1 MATRRKRV
9 DDDGSSLDSLMDA
22 LTNVV
27 AVLIFVLLLVN
38 CDVSQKVVKMMED
51 LVPVTEEEMSKLKEM
66 LKNLELDKKK
76 LEDLKNQKPPSQDE
90 IDAMQKALLMKQEL
104 LKNKKSQID
113 LNNKSIAELQK
124 LHDQTLAE
132 RDAEKKETDEL
143 MAEIERLEAL
153 LDTTPVLKEIPATE
167 ITIPATRPIPE
178 DAYVY
183 YAYVADNRVHLLDP
197 LKIDEIVA
205 EEIEKNKKNL
215 LAPKEE
221 KEKEKEDDKDKERS
235 RDRKSSRER
244 DKKEEPPVLDQAK
257 TIDFLSKL
265 DFKLPPGQ
273 RLTFSIP
280 PHGATFGYRLNPDY
294 RNGGTTL
301 EELKNPNNTFAQ
313 ALSRIRPPNEVV
325 IFRVSPE
332 SMMTYALAREF
343 VENRKIPCGWEVV
356 DRNHVDGSRRTE
368 FSKALEGFRGKPTAT
383 PPPRDPNYKPPEKAR
398 GTGPK
403 LD

>member
-1 MATRRKRV
+1 
-9 DDDGSSLDSLMDA
+9 MDA

-38 CDVSQKVVKMMED
+38 CDVSQKVVKMMEG
-51 LVPVTEEEMSKLKEM
+51 LVPVSEEDMSKLKEL

-90 IDAMQKALLMKQEL
+90 IDAMQRALKLMQEQ

-113 LNNKSIAELQK
+113 LNNKSIEELQK

-143 MAEIERLEAL
+143 MAEIERLEML
-153 LDTTPVLKEIPATE
+153 LDTTPVAKDIPATE

-197 LKIDEIVA
+197 LKIDKIVA

-215 LAPKEE
+215 LAPKE
-221 KEKEKEDDKDKERS
+221 EKEDDKDKERS

-273 RLTFSIP
+273 RLSFGIP
-280 PHGATFGYRLNPDY
+280 PWADRFFYQLNPDY

-301 EELKNPNNTFAQ
+301 EELKNPNNAFAQ
-313 ALSRIRPPNEVV
+313 SLSRIRPPNEVV

-356 DRNHVDGSRRTE
+356 DRNHVDGHRRIH
-368 FSKALEGFRGKPTAT
+368 FGKGLEGFRGKPTAT
-383 PPPRDPNYKPPEKAR
+383 PPPPNPNWKPPEKAR

>member
-1 MATRRKRV
+1 
-9 DDDGSSLDSLMDA
+9 MDA

-38 CDVSQKVVKMMED
+38 CDVSQKVVKMMEG
-51 LVPVTEEEMSKLKEM
+51 LVPVTEEEMSKIKEL

-90 IDAMQKALLMKQEL
+90 IDAMQKALQMMQEQ

-113 LNNKSIAELQK
+113 LNNKSIEELQK

-143 MAEIERLEAL
+143 MAEIERLEML
-153 LDTTPVLKEIPATE
+153 LDTTPVAKDIPATE
-167 ITIPATRPIPE
+167 ITIPATRSIPE

-183 YAYVADNRVHLLDP
+183 YAYVADDRVHLLDP
-197 LKIDEIVA
+197 LKIDKLA
-205 EEIEKNKKNL
+205 LEEVNKNKKNL

-221 KEKEKEDDKDKERS
+221 KEEDKDKDKEKS
-235 RDRKSSRER
+235 RDRKSKKDQE
-244 DKKEEPPVLDQAK
+244 DKPPLLDQAK
-257 TIDFLSKL
+257 TMDFLSKL

-273 RLTFSIP
+273 RLTFAIAPWSEK
-280 PHGATFGYRLNPDY
+280 FGYRLVPDY

-301 EELKNPNNTFAQ
+301 EELKNPNNAFAQ
-313 ALSRIRPPNEVV
+313 SLSRIRPPNEVV

-332 SMMTYALAREF
+332 SMMTYALARDF

-356 DRNHVDGSRRTE
+356 DRRHVDGSRRTE
-368 FSKALEGFRGKPTAT
+368 FSKGLEGFRGKPTGT
-383 PPPRDPNYKPPEKAR
+383 PPPRDPNWKPPEKAR